1 MRPQQNAVLVMTIAA
16 IAGAGLAQDS
26 FLDRPLMA
34 TRHLI
39 YAPPNDLRAPSDASE
54 LGFLSRVA
62 RVAAVP
68 FGFES
73 DNASPRAA
81 SSAAVEAQQIEAA
94 TVREALDA
102 FARLDARY
110 EWRVAGGMYIV
121 RTRSAWNDPTNRLNQ
136 PVPDV
141 DWRDVNV
148 LSAFERLARLL
159 YPGDTSPLYSGL
171 IVRNDRPF
179 TVRVRGGSLLD
190 LLNAIVAADGELG
203 WSVRY
208 GRPSDLIQ
216 FELTIGH
223 YGIGIT
229 HGWRQRPSSPG
240 PRGPGR

>member
-1 MRPQQNAVLVMTIAA
+1 MLVAA
-16 IAGAGLAQDS
+16 IAIATTGLAQDS
-26 FLDRPLMA
+26 FLDRALMT

-39 YAPPNDLRAPSDASE
+39 YAPPHDLRAPSDASA
-54 LGFLSRVA
+54 LGLLSRVA

-73 DNASPRAA
+73 DSASPRPA
-81 SSAAVEAQQIEAA
+81 SIVAVEPHEIEAR

-102 FARLDARY
+102 FVRLDSRY

-121 RTRSAWNDPTNRLNQ
+121 RTRSAWNDATSVLNQ

-141 DWRDVNV
+141 DWPDTSVIP
-148 LSAFERLARLL
+148 AFERLARLL
-159 YPGDTSPLYSGL
+159 YPDDTSPLYSGL
-171 IVRNDRPF
+171 IVKNDRPF
-179 TVRVRGGSLLD
+179 SVRVRGGRVLD
-190 LLNAIVAADGELG
+190 LLNAIALADGELG

-223 YGIGIT
+223 YGVGLT
-229 HGWRQRPSSPG
+229 HGWRRRPAPAG
-240 PRGPGR
+240 P